1 MNEFSVHEE
10 VEHMMISRPEAVRN
24 NRRTLIFFVLLLMI
38 LPLTEVQ
45 SSDLTLDE
53 AIDLA
58 INRSARGGIIRGKEE
73 VAEQSYFARRI
84 NFMLPEI
91 SIQGNVPAYAS
102 DESYRFFGADP
113 DKSLYKTRDLDF
125 NSFIE
130 LKQNVPVTGGSIT
143 ATANLTRLD
152 NRYPDTRFE
161 STTGYFVDEMSNRG
175 FFGFTL
181 DQQLFRPSSSKNE
194 LNNTKDD
201 LEIARM
207 TRHEEQAALKKEV
220 IESFMGTL
228 QLEVKLDLYGD
239 KLESARVK
247 SNVDSVKLADGIISD
262 EDFLLSV
269 SARLD
274 AELESFEIE
283 TQAVEQRRELAILL
297 DVNVTEELNPTE
309 PTGSFIDEETQQRLV
324 ASWEYSVPIRKA
336 ERQFSKAER
345 SAEYAASGHG
355 LIGDLQASYS
365 FGRQKVERER
375 YDATLDETVRVDD
388 DINTAGWGIKLQF
401 KIPLWDGGAGSAA
414 VKAARFEAEQARLTY
429 SREQKKARAEIIN
442 LVNQLDVS
450 HRRLEIIKKQIEL
463 AANKLEIARARKA
476 DGQISQLTFLE
487 SRIFYLETRNKYL
500 EELKQ
505 NLLDTVELESKF
517 IS

>member
-1 MNEFSVHEE
+1 MNEFSVHKE
-10 VEHMMISRPEAVRN
+10 VEHKMISRPEAICK
-24 NRRTLIFFVLLLMI
+24 NRPSLIALILLLMI
-38 LPLTEVQ
+38 LPLTEAQ
-45 SSDLTLDE
+45 PRDLTLDE
-53 AIDLA
+53 AMDLA
-58 INRSARGGIIRGKEE
+58 ISQSARGGIIRGKEE

-91 SIQGNVPAYAS
+91 SIQGNVPAFAS

-125 NSFIE
+125 NSFVE
-130 LKQNVPVTGGSIT
+130 LKQNVPVTGGTIT
-143 ATANLTRLD
+143 ATANLTRGD

-161 STTGYFVDEMSNRG
+161 STTGFFVDELSNRG
-175 FFGFTL
+175 FFGFTF
-181 DQQLFRPSSSKNE
+181 DQQLFRPSSAKNE

-207 TRHEEQAALKKEV
+207 TRHEEQSELKKEV
-220 IESFMGTL
+220 IESFMGML
-228 QLEVKLDLYGD
+228 QLEVKLELYGD

-247 SNVDSVKLADGIISD
+247 SSIDSVKLADGIISD

-269 SARLD
+269 SGRLD

-283 TQAVEQRRELAILL
+283 TQAVEQRGELAILL
-297 DVNVTEELNPTE
+297 DVNVTEELTPAE
-309 PTGSFIDEETQQRLV
+309 PTGSFIDKETQQRLV

-336 ERQFSKAER
+336 ERQFAKAER
-345 SAEYAASGHG
+345 SAEYAAAGHG

-375 YDATLDETVRVDD
+375 YDATLDELIRTDD
-388 DINTAGWGIKLQF
+388 DINTAGWGVKLQF
-401 KIPLWDGGAGSAA
+401 KLPLWDGGAGSAA
-414 VKAARFEAEQARLTY
+414 VKAARFEAEQAKLTY
-429 SREQKKARAEIIN
+429 NREQRKARAEIIN
-442 LVNQLDVS
+442 LVTQLDVS
-450 HRRLEIIKKQIEL
+450 YRRLQINKKQIEL
-463 AANKLEIARARKA
+463 AAKKLEIARAREA
-476 DGQISQLTFLE
+476 DGQISRLTFLE
-487 SRIFYLETRNKYL
+487 SRIFYLETKNKYL